1 MSFLASFVTGFAT
14 QAQKDIEERDKEL
27 RDEATMRWNNLLKE
41 REKSKLRAEKRGEEI
56 DDLARKMKA
65 YGITDENQIVAALSS
80 GTAPEIVE
88 SLTKMKER
96 LTPARAAEL
105 IKVEPG
111 QEIPTLAAFREKATT
126 LQPGAAAKPSEEQMT
141 GAFGLRTRAFEQ
153 GLKSA
158 SAQTG
163 VSIEDIYKT
172 KLGDIPS
179 IKSIVDLT
187 SLYAEKE
194 PGYDKELSAAKL
206 ALHRAE
212 MSGDP
217 EAIKKA
223 TAVRDSLI
231 KAGTPAKAVELDD
244 PKDTINKLVSA
255 SDLLTFKASE
265 LRSMGGQ
272 ENVANASQLDQFAK
286 QYLKQ
291 ADDLFNKT
299 PRKKE
304 IPTPD
309 DPFKNLATFRSDF
322 RGMFSTAT
330 EAAQTRIG
338 GSGFVPSVN
347 PITGD
352 RSLTYTGT
360 DPKAW
365 EAIYEE
371 RRKLATDYVNS
382 AVKLAGKVP
391 PAMIQAA
398 SGMGIDITSD
408 GKVNVKRLG
417 KEAGNIPESTPAAA
431 PQAPKPSGVAAARSG
446 GAQAKTIVRTGTIQ
460 SGPDKGKKVIE
471 YSDGTREIQ

>member
-111 QEIPTLAAFREKATT
+111 QEIPTLATFREKATT

-163 VSIEDIYKT
+163 VGMEDIYKT
-172 KLGDIPS
+172 KL
-179 IKSIVDLT
+179 
-187 SLYAEKE
+187 A
-194 PGYDKELSAAKL
+194 
-206 ALHRAE
+206 
-212 MSGDP
+212 
-217 EAIKKA
+217 
-223 TAVRDSLI
+223 
-231 KAGTPAKAVELDD
+231 
-244 PKDTINKLVSA
+244 
-255 SDLLTFKASE
+255 
-265 LRSMGGQ
+265 
-272 ENVANASQLDQFAK
+272 
-286 QYLKQ
+286 
-291 ADDLFNKT
+291 
-299 PRKKE
+299 E
-304 IPTPD
+304 IPTVAATV
-309 DPFKNLATFRSDF
+309 NLSSLMSEKQANMASRIDALRMQVSDF
-322 RGMFSTAT
+322 ENDPAYGPDHPSTQALKERLTRENKINSADFGKPEKDKT
-330 EAAQTRIG
+330 ERQ
-338 GSGFVPSVN
+338 
-347 PITGD
+347 
-352 RSLTYTGT
+352 
-360 DPKAW
+360 K
-365 EAIYEE
+365 YEE
-371 RRKLATDYVNS
+371 RAYSYLN
-382 AVKLAGKVP
+382 
-391 PAMIQAA
+391 QAA
-398 SGMGIDITSD
+398 DSKDKKERANLIAQGRELLDAARLPEKEKAGDTDKAPSVTGSTVLSRAFHAGASQAATKIGSAHFTNVPNQQGGVDRVFTPTNDYAARYGTALGHAQVQLIVDRYKDPTTGAYPKWVLD
-408 GKVNVKRLG
+408 AIPTIPGAKVENNKPVFLNLE
-417 KEAGNIPESTPAAA
+417 EATAAA
-431 PQAPKPSGVAAARSG
+431 QASAASQASKPSGVAAARAG
-446 GAQAKTIVRTGTIQ
+446 GTQAKTIVRTGTIQ

>member
-111 QEIPTLAAFREKATT
+111 QEIPTLAAFREKVTT

-172 KLGDIPS
+172 KL
-179 IKSIVDLT
+179 
-187 SLYAEKE
+187 A
-194 PGYDKELSAAKL
+194 
-206 ALHRAE
+206 
-212 MSGDP
+212 
-217 EAIKKA
+217 
-223 TAVRDSLI
+223 
-231 KAGTPAKAVELDD
+231 
-244 PKDTINKLVSA
+244 
-255 SDLLTFKASE
+255 
-265 LRSMGGQ
+265 
-272 ENVANASQLDQFAK
+272 
-286 QYLKQ
+286 
-291 ADDLFNKT
+291 
-299 PRKKE
+299 E
-304 IPTPD
+304 IPTVAATVNLSSLMSDKQVKMADRIDALRAQVYEFEMDPEYGPNHPSTVALKERLIAANKINSADLGKPD
-309 DPFKNLATFRSDF
+309 KEKTERQKFEERAYALFNQAAESKDGKERASLVKQGQSLLDMTRAPEKEKDGDKGPTVT
-322 RGMFSTAT
+322 GSTLLSRAFHAG
-330 EAAQTRIG
+330 AAQAATKIGSAHFTNVPNQQGGVDRVFTPTNTYAERYGTALGHAQVQLIVDRYKDPTTGAYPKWVLDAIPTIPGARIENNKPV
-338 GSGFVPSVN
+338 FLN
-347 PITGD
+347 
-352 RSLTYTGT
+352 LE
-360 DPKAW
+360 
-365 EAIYEE
+365 EATT
-371 RRKLATDYVNS
+371 A
-382 AVKLAGKVP
+382 A
-391 PAMIQAA
+391 QA
-398 SGMGIDITSD
+398 S
-408 GKVNVKRLG
+408 
-417 KEAGNIPESTPAAA
+417 AA
-431 PQAPKPSGVAAARSG
+431 PQAPKPSGVAAARAG
-446 GAQAKTIVRTGTIQ
+446 GTQAKTIVRTGTIQ

>member
-163 VSIEDIYKT
+163 VGMEDIYKT
-172 KLGDIPS
+172 KL
-179 IKSIVDLT
+179 
-187 SLYAEKE
+187 A
-194 PGYDKELSAAKL
+194 
-206 ALHRAE
+206 
-212 MSGDP
+212 
-217 EAIKKA
+217 
-223 TAVRDSLI
+223 
-231 KAGTPAKAVELDD
+231 
-244 PKDTINKLVSA
+244 
-255 SDLLTFKASE
+255 
-265 LRSMGGQ
+265 
-272 ENVANASQLDQFAK
+272 
-286 QYLKQ
+286 
-291 ADDLFNKT
+291 
-299 PRKKE
+299 E
-304 IPTPD
+304 IPTVAATVNLSSLMSDKQVKMADRIDALRAQVYEFEMDPEYGPNHPSTVALKERLIAANKINSADLGKPD
-309 DPFKNLATFRSDF
+309 KEKTERQKFEERAYALFN
-322 RGMFSTAT
+322 
-330 EAAQTRIG
+330 EAAESKDGKERASLVKQGQSLLDMTRAPEKEKDG
-338 GSGFVPSVN
+338 DKGPTVTGSTLLSRAFH
-347 PITGD
+347 
-352 RSLTYTGT
+352 
-360 DPKAW
+360 
-365 EAIYEE
+365 
-371 RRKLATDYVNS
+371 
-382 AVKLAGKVP
+382 AG
-391 PAMIQAA
+391 AAQAA
-398 SGMGIDITSD
+398 TKIGSAHFT
-408 GKVNVKRLG
+408 NVPNQQGGVDRVFTPTNDYAARYGTALG
-417 KEAGNIPESTPAAA
+417 HAQVQLIVDRYKDPTTGAYPKWVLDAIPTIPGAKIENNKPVFFNVEEATAAAQASAA
-431 PQAPKPSGVAAARSG
+431 PQASKPSGVAAARSG
-446 GAQAKTIVRTGTIQ
+446 GTQAKTIVRTGTIQ

>member
-111 QEIPTLAAFREKATT
+111 QEIPTLAAFREKVTT
-126 LQPGAAAKPSEEQMT
+126 LQPGVAAKPSEEQMT

-172 KLGDIPS
+172 KL
-179 IKSIVDLT
+179 
-187 SLYAEKE
+187 A
-194 PGYDKELSAAKL
+194 
-206 ALHRAE
+206 
-212 MSGDP
+212 
-217 EAIKKA
+217 
-223 TAVRDSLI
+223 
-231 KAGTPAKAVELDD
+231 
-244 PKDTINKLVSA
+244 
-255 SDLLTFKASE
+255 
-265 LRSMGGQ
+265 
-272 ENVANASQLDQFAK
+272 
-286 QYLKQ
+286 
-291 ADDLFNKT
+291 
-299 PRKKE
+299 E
-304 IPTPD
+304 IPTVAATVNLSSLMSDKQVKMADRIDALRAQVYEFEIDPEYGPNHPSTVALKERLIAANKINSADLGKPD
-309 DPFKNLATFRSDF
+309 KEKTERQKFEERAYALFN
-322 RGMFSTAT
+322 
-330 EAAQTRIG
+330 EAAESKDGKERASLVKQGQSLLDMTRAPEKEKDG
-338 GSGFVPSVN
+338 DKGPTVTGSTLLSRAFH
-347 PITGD
+347 
-352 RSLTYTGT
+352 
-360 DPKAW
+360 
-365 EAIYEE
+365 
-371 RRKLATDYVNS
+371 
-382 AVKLAGKVP
+382 AG
-391 PAMIQAA
+391 AAQAA
-398 SGMGIDITSD
+398 TKIGSAHFT
-408 GKVNVKRLG
+408 NVPNQQGGVDRVFTPTNDYAARYGTALG
-417 KEAGNIPESTPAAA
+417 HAQVQLIVDRYKDPTTGAYPKWVLDAIPTIHGAKIENNKPVFFNVEEATAAAQASAA
-431 PQAPKPSGVAAARSG
+431 PQASKPSGVAAARSG
-446 GAQAKTIVRTGTIQ
+446 GTQAKTIVRTGTIQ